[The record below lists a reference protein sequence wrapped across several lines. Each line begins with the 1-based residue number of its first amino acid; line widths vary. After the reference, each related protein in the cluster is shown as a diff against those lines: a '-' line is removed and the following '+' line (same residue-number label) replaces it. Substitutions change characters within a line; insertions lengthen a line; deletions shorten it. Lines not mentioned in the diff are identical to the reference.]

1 VTENSCVVCEGGWGK
16 YWNIV
21 LAIRETGLPA
31 HVCEKHTQQSRD
43 AVVVSSGENKDY
55 MLKQVDNNKI

>member
-16 YWNIV
+16 YWNLV
-21 LAIRETGLPA
+21 LALKGGGAPA
-31 HVCEKHTQQSRD
+31 LVCEKHTQQSRD